1 MVSPGESPPRR
12 GAAADR
18 ALPRASVARALPPRP
33 CRSADLSTEEG
44 RHQFA
49 TYLVGAMHGPAL
61 RADPSKVPK
70 PGDAVGIDTLGL
82 EGQEYKDMVQSC
94 ADACIIMC

>member
-1 MVSPGESPPRR
+1 MASPGESPPRR
-12 GAAADR
+12 PAAAAR
-18 ALPRASVARALPPRP
+18 ARPRASVARALPPRP